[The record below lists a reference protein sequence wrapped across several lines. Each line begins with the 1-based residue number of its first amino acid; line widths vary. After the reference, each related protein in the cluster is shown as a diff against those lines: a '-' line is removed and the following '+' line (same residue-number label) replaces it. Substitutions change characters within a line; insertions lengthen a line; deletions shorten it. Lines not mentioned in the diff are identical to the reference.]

1 MARKDDQKLIP
12 ALSKLPPNRNSN
24 KEKYFKCMLLLFKP
38 FDTFAELYNGI
49 SWKDS
54 YETTDFASPFVDY
67 IANIQEM
74 HIGIQERQEN
84 SDDNDNTE
92 NDVLD
97 ESDELDIDPDQSI
110 DVTDNG

>member
-1 MARKDDQKLIP
+1 MHAPLLQTIWYFCWFVQWYKLEGFI
-12 ALSKLPPNRNSN
+12 K
-24 KEKYFKCMLLLFKP
+24 
-38 FDTFAELYNGI
+38 
-49 SWKDS
+49 
-54 YETTDFASPFVDY
+54 TTDFASPFVDY